1 MSEETII
8 ERLTIKVKEVTKS
21 IRIWMD
27 ALDNGEVTQ
36 EQFDRELSR
45 LKVQAGVLMEIWT
58 GEKEDYAEIL

>member
-8 ERLTIKVKEVTKS
+8 ERLTLKVKEVSKT
-21 IRIWMD
+21 IRLWMD
-27 ALDNGEVTQ
+27 ALDNGEVSQ
-36 EQFDRELSR
+36 AQFDRELAR